1 MSKCKKRYTEQ
12 ISADLRSVKLLKSCR
27 FPSRALLKD
36 ALNPPQNIGFLVRK
50 GLFRHPRPGNF
61 VVKKL
66 VWCDQ

>member
-1 MSKCKKRYTEQ
+1 MQKRYTEQ
-12 ISADLRSVKLLKSCR
+12 ISADLRGKSVKLLKSCR

-36 ALNPPQNIGFLVRK
+36 ALNPPQNIGFLGRK
-50 GLFRHPRPGNF
+50 GLFKHPRPGNF